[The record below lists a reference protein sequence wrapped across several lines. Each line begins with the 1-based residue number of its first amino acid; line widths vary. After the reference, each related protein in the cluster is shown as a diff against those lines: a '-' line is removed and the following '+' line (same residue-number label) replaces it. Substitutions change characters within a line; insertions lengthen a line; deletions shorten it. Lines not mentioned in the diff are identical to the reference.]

1 MRRYY
6 VPLTVLGLAGVGLL
20 LFSEGGRQAVRWI
33 ADNFEDAPDT
43 FLGWNEAAQRELDGL
58 QAAVNQLAETLETA
72 Q

>member
-6 VPLTVLGLAGVGLL
+6 LPLTVLGLAGVGLL
-20 LFSEGGRQAVRWI
+20 LFSDRGRQTMRWI
-33 ADNFEDAPDT
+33 AENFEDAPDT
-43 FLGWNEAAQRELDGL
+43 LLGWNEAAQRELDRL

>member
-20 LFSEGGRQAVRWI
+20 LFSEGGRQAMRWI

-43 FLGWNEAAQRELDGL
+43 FFGWNEAAQRELDRL
-58 QAAVNQLAETLETA
+58 QAAVNQLAESLETA